1 MNAKIPVI
9 LALVAASA
17 APLFAGGG
25 DKKKPSERATL
36 ERMEAVPCGAKQKGL
51 AGLGT
56 LWASAGITDVHSDEK
71 LCPQYTVLT
80 DEMQY
85 DIRPADLKHAVILPV
100 GKEIEFKIKK
110 NRMYLKVPDA
120 HQKLQEYEVV
130 AMKPTGSDASAKAA
144 SAKSD
149 SN

>member
-9 LALVAASA
+9 LALVATSA

-25 DKKKPSERATL
+25 DKKKPPERATL
-36 ERMEAVPCGAKQKGL
+36 EKMEAVPCGAKQKGL

-71 LCPQYTVLT
+71 LCPQYTLLT

-85 DIRPADLKHAVILPV
+85 DVRPTDLKHATILPV

-110 NRMYLKVPDA
+110 DRMYLKVPDA
-120 HQKLQEYEVV
+120 HQKVQAYEVV
-130 AMKPTGSDASAKAA
+130 AMKPTSSDASAKAA

>member
-25 DKKKPSERATL
+25 DKKKPPERATL
-36 ERMEAVPCGAKQKGL
+36 ERMEAVPCGAKQKGIT
-51 AGLGT
+51 GLGT
-56 LWASAGITDVHSDEK
+56 LWGSAGITHVNSDEK

-85 DIRPADLKHAVILPV
+85 DIRPTDLKHAVILPV

-144 SAKSD
+144 SARSD

>member
-1 MNAKIPVI
+1 MNAKIPLI

-17 APLFAGGG
+17 APLLAGGG
-25 DKKKPSERATL
+25 DKKKPPERATL
-36 ERMEAVPCGAKQKGL
+36 ERMEAVPCGARQKGL
-51 AGLGT
+51 TGLGT
-56 LWASAGITDVHSDEK
+56 LWGSAGITHVNSDEK

-85 DIRPADLKHAVILPV
+85 DIRPTDLKHAVILPV

-110 NRMYLKVPDA
+110 DRMYVKVPDA
-120 HQKLQEYEVV
+120 HEKMQTYEVV
-130 AMKPTGSDASAKAA
+130 SMKPTSSDANAKAA

>member
-1 MNAKIPVI
+1 MNAKMPLI

-17 APLFAGGG
+17 APLFAGGE
-25 DKKKPSERATL
+25 DKKKPPERATL
-36 ERMEAVPCGAKQKGL
+36 ERMEAVPCGAKQKGIT
-51 AGLGT
+51 GLGT
-56 LWASAGITDVHSDEK
+56 LWGSAGITHVNSDEK

-85 DIRPADLKHAVILPV
+85 DIRPTDLKHAAILPV

-110 NRMYLKVPDA
+110 DRMYLKVPDA
-120 HQKLQEYEVV
+120 HQKMQTYEVV
-130 AMKPTGSDASAKAA
+130 SMKPTSSDANAKAA

>member
-1 MNAKIPVI
+1 MNAKIPLI

-17 APLFAGGG
+17 NPLFAGGG
-25 DKKKPSERATL
+25 DKKKAPERATL
-36 ERMEAVPCGAKQKGL
+36 EKMEAVPCGAKQKGL

-71 LCPQYTVLT
+71 LCPQYTLLT

-85 DIRPADLKHAVILPV
+85 DVRPTDLKHATILPV

-110 NRMYLKVPDA
+110 NRMFLKVPDA
-120 HQKLQEYEVV
+120 HQKQQEYEVV
-130 AMKPTGSDASAKAA
+130 AMKPTSSDASAKAA
-144 SAKSD
+144 SVKSD

>member
-9 LALVAASA
+9 LALVATSA

-25 DKKKPSERATL
+25 DKKKPPERATL

-71 LCPQYTVLT
+71 LCPQYTLLT

-85 DIRPADLKHAVILPV
+85 DVRPTDLKHATILPV

-110 NRMYLKVPDA
+110 DRMYLKVPDT
-120 HQKLQEYEVV
+120 HQKMQTYEVV
-130 AMKPTGSDASAKAA
+130 SMKPTTSDANANAA

>member
-1 MNAKIPVI
+1 MNAKIPLV
-9 LALVAASA
+9 LALVVASA
-17 APLFAGGG
+17 NPVFAGGE
-25 DKKKPSERATL
+25 DKKKPPERATL
-36 ERMEAVPCGAKQKGL
+36 EKMEAVPCGAKQKGL

-85 DIRPADLKHAVILPV
+85 DVRPADLKHAVILPV

-120 HQKLQEYEVV
+120 HQKMQTYEVV
-130 AMKPTGSDASAKAA
+130 SMKPTDSDASAKAA
-144 SAKSD
+144 SARSD

>member
-1 MNAKIPVI
+1 MKRKAILI
-9 LALVAASA
+9 ATTCLSLALPV
-17 APLFAGGG
+17 FAGG
-25 DKKKPSERATL
+25 KKHAQRAMI
-36 ERMEAVPCGAKQKGL
+36 EKMEAVPCGAKERGVT
-51 AGLGT
+51 GIGSVF
-56 LWASAGITDVHSDEK
+56 ASIGATHVDSDEK

-85 DIRPADLKHAVILPV
+85 DIRPTDLKHAVILPV

-120 HQKLQEYEVV
+120 HEKMQTYEVV
-130 AMKPTGSDASAKAA
+130 AMKPTSSDASAKAA

>member
-25 DKKKPSERATL
+25 DKKKPPERATL

-71 LCPQYTVLT
+71 LCPQYTLLT
-80 DEMQY
+80 DEMRY
-85 DIRPADLKHAVILPV
+85 DVRPTDLKHATILPV

-110 NRMYLKVPDA
+110 DRMYLKVPDA
-120 HQKLQEYEVV
+120 HQKVQAYEVV
-130 AMKPTGSDASAKAA
+130 AMKPTSSDASAKAA

>member
-25 DKKKPSERATL
+25 DKKKPPERATL

-71 LCPQYTVLT
+71 LCPQYTLLT

-85 DIRPADLKHAVILPV
+85 DVRPTDLKHATILPV

-110 NRMYLKVPDA
+110 DRMYLKVPDA
-120 HQKLQEYEVV
+120 HQKVQAYEVV
-130 AMKPTGSDASAKAA
+130 AMKPTSSDASAKAA